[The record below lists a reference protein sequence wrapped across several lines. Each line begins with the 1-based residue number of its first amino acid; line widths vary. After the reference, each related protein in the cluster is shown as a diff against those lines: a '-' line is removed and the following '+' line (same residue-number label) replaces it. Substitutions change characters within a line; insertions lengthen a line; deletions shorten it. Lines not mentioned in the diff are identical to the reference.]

1 MTQKITDQE
10 IRNLVVER
18 LKAISDETS
27 LTIGGDLKMNKEEMI
42 NSVKNGD
49 DTGKKII
56 DMQMTY
62 LRDLA
67 SGKLMENIMAD

>member
-1 MTQKITDQE
+1 M
-10 IRNLVVER
+10 
-18 LKAISDETS
+18 
-27 LTIGGDLKMNKEEMI
+27 IGGDLKMNKEEMI

-49 DTGKKII
+49 DTGRKII

-67 SGKLMENIMAD
+67 SGKLMENIMAN